1 MLIYLIGS
9 PSQLAVGVSYADVP
23 WPAHMGPLV
32 SYDGERWCEKIMTKQ
47 QAIEDIIETWNKYKE
62 IDHPEYT
69 SDDQRIAD
77 NLLNDIS
84 NLLN

>member
-1 MLIYLIGS
+1 
-9 PSQLAVGVSYADVP
+9 
-23 WPAHMGPLV
+23 
-32 SYDGERWCEKIMTKQ
+32 MTKQ
-47 QAIEDIIETWNKYKE
+47 QAIDDIIETWNKYKE